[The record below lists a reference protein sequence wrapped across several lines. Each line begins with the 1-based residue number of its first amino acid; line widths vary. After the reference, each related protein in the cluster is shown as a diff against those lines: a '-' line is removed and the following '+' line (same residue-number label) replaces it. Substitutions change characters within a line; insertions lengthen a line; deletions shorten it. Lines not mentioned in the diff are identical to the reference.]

1 MKPNES
7 SYRVKQVAELTGV
20 SVRTLHYYDEIGLLV
35 PARTRSGYR
44 SYGDAQLLRLQ
55 QILIGRQLGLA
66 LEDIRRS
73 LDDPKFDH
81 RAALLEQRK
90 LLARQR
96 DRAGAMIRAI
106 DAALGRLET
115 HSPEPGADHM
125 KELFDGFDP
134 EAHRE
139 EAERRWGD
147 TDAFR
152 ESQRR
157 ASRYGKEDWQRLK
170 AEQVAVYEALAAALG
185 AGLEPTE
192 QGVMDI
198 AERHRLT
205 IDRWFYPC
213 SFEMHEGLAGLY
225 ESDPRFAA
233 NIDRHGAGLTPFL
246 VAAIRAN
253 AARHRAG
260 EGVQGN
266 VRPERHHKRS

>member
-1 MKPNES
+1 
-7 SYRVKQVAELTGV
+7 
-20 SVRTLHYYDEIGLLV
+20 
-35 PARTRSGYR
+35 
-44 SYGDAQLLRLQ
+44 
-55 QILIGRQLGLA
+55 
-66 LEDIRRS
+66 
-73 LDDPKFDH
+73 
-81 RAALLEQRK
+81 
-90 LLARQR
+90 
-96 DRAGAMIRAI
+96 MIRAI
-106 DAALGRLET
+106 DAALGRLEN
-115 HSPEPGADHM
+115 HPPEPGAEDM
-125 KELFDGFDP
+125 KDLFDGFDP
-134 EAHRE
+134 ETHRE

-147 TDAFR
+147 TDAYR

-157 ASRYGKEDWQRLK
+157 ASRYSKEDWQRLK

-213 SFEMHEGLAGLY
+213 GFEMHAGLAGLY